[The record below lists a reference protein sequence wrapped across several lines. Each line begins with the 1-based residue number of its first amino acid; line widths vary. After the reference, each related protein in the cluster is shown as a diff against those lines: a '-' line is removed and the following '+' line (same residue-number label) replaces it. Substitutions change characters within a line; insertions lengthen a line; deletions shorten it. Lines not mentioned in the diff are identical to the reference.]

1 MGLLDA
7 SEHGCYRARGLDRT
21 TQMWLPGSSLA
32 PLAQSPS
39 SSELMSPSST
49 ELNSTISPSHHSSS
63 QRSTFIIAT
72 FSRPLSPQA
81 VTRPGHLPPSASFH
95 PQSQQYDPYLWPVP
109 IPILKIPVPLLLFSS
124 QMLSRVTV
132 SHLEACIP
140 RSLRYV
146 VNGTI
151 LSTSETTWKLYLD
164 PH

>member
-1 MGLLDA
+1 MTLRQEIRRGVGFMGLPDA

-49 ELNSTISPSHHSSS
+49 ELNSTISPIGSHSSS
-63 QRSTFIIAT
+63 QSSTFIIAT
-72 FSRPLSPQA
+72 FSHPLSPQA
-81 VTRPGHLPPSASFH
+81 VTRPGQLPPSASFH
-95 PQSQQYDPYLWPVP
+95 PQSQQYDPYVWPVP
-109 IPILKIPVPLLLFSS
+109 TPILKIPMPLLLFPS

-140 RSLRYV
+140 RSL
-146 VNGTI
+146 G
-151 LSTSETTWKLYLD
+151 
-164 PH
+164 